1 MTESEAENLGIKAG
15 TWEHV
20 DIMAI
25 SVLSVKLEAKL
36 SVKSKEETVITVT
49 AKNMYY
55 TLRCQ
60 ALFKY

>member
-1 MTESEAENLGIKAG
+1 
-15 TWEHV
+15 
-20 DIMAI
+20 MAV

-49 AKNMYY
+49 TAKNMYY

>member
-1 MTESEAENLGIKAG
+1 
-15 TWEHV
+15 
-20 DIMAI
+20 MAV

-36 SVKSKEETVITVT
+36 SVKSKEETVIIVT

-55 TLRCQ
+55 TLMCQ